1 MKKNKTLSLLTL
13 IGLLV
18 AIPVVTG
25 MFQRSGFE
33 LRISA
38 LEEDEPRNVVISD
51 IKSTSFR
58 VSWVTERQVIGG
70 ILMESGTQFNENT
83 KSSYHT
89 IEVTGLKASTTY
101 TFNLLSD
108 AKAWPMETGE
118 DYTNRTSSMPVT
130 DETFLVYGQVFS
142 PDGFS
147 FQQGGV
153 ISMQLI
159 GGGYTSQIV
168 STIVNETGGYQFDLG
183 GLQNDSLTRNFPYKQ
198 EVEADLKVYIAHDQ
212 QGVEKTFSIDFLSQ
226 RQIQNIYL
234 GEVNID
240 IIPGIEGEEQ

>member
-13 IGLLV
+13 VGLLV

-25 MFQRSGFE
+25 VFQRSGFE

-51 IKSTSFR
+51 VKSTSIK

-70 ILMESGTQFNENT
+70 ILLENGTQFNEST

-89 IEVTGLKASTTY
+89 IDVTGLKASTTY
-101 TFNLLSD
+101 TFKLLSD
-108 AKAWPMETGE
+108 AKAWTMETGS
-118 DYTNRTSSMPVT
+118 DYSIKTSSMPASS
-130 DETFLVYGQVFS
+130 EKFLVYGQVFS

-153 ISMQLI
+153 ISMQLVS
-159 GGGYTSQIV
+159 GSETSQIV
-168 STIVNETGGYQFDLG
+168 SAVINETGGYQFDLG
-183 GLQNDSLTRNFPYKQ
+183 GLQNDSLIRSFAYKQ
-198 EVEADLKVYIAHDQ
+198 EVEATLKVYIAHDQ
-212 QGVEKTFSIDFLSQ
+212 EGVEKTYSIDFLSQ

-240 IIPGIEGEEQ
+240 IIPGVVGE